1 MCSLTFIKAWNSF
14 PSSAFWKVISV
25 KARAKLGVKSYIQ
38 IIAISIWADCLPCVS
53 VIVPPS
59 YTCLYFASSVSLTA
73 ITSGCIPNTT
83 GRVGG
88 CAAWDVIEKW
98 LCRFR
103 IQRYTS
109 FSTLPFMYK
118 ENTSIMSVGVCRD
131 FLCECFLSLK
141 SANAHIFFFLCFT
154 AVSYCSV
161 LLSRP
166 QDLHQHNFCYWT
178 HEASCFMQLK
188 AHLIIGTLKGPVCN
202 I

>member
-1 MCSLTFIKAWNSF
+1 MLSKKKKVCGLTFIKAWNS
-14 PSSAFWKVISV
+14 SVFWKVISA

-59 YTCLYFASSVSLTA
+59 YTLYFASSVSLTA

-88 CAAWDVIEKW
+88 CAAWDVMEKL

-118 ENTSIMSVGVCRD
+118 ENTSITSVGVWRG
-131 FLCECFLSLK
+131 FLCEFFLSLK
-141 SANAHIFFFLCFT
+141 SANAHIFFLCFT

-161 LLSRP
+161 LLFRP
-166 QDLHQHNFCYWT
+166 QDLHQHNLCYWMRET
-178 HEASCFMQLK
+178 F
-188 AHLIIGTLKGPVCN
+188 N
-202 I
+202 Y

>member
-1 MCSLTFIKAWNSF
+1 MTHSGYVLRYATLSKKKKMCGLTFIKAWNSF

-88 CAAWDVIEKW
+88 CAAWDVMEKW

-118 ENTSIMSVGVCRD
+118 ENTSIMSVGVCRG
-131 FLCECFLSLK
+131 FLCEFFLSLK
-141 SANAHIFFFLCFT
+141 SANAHIFFSPLYCCIVLFSPALQTSGFT
-154 AVSYCSV
+154 SA
-161 LLSRP
+161 
-166 QDLHQHNFCYWT
+166 
-178 HEASCFMQLK
+178 
-188 AHLIIGTLKGPVCN
+188 
-202 I
+202 

>member
-1 MCSLTFIKAWNSF
+1 MTHSGYVLCYATLSKKKKTVWLNFHKGMKILSII
-14 PSSAFWKVISV
+14 SIAFWKVISA

-59 YTCLYFASSVSLTA
+59 YTCLCFASSVSLTA

-88 CAAWDVIEKW
+88 CAAWDVMEKW

-118 ENTSIMSVGVCRD
+118 ENTSIMSVGVCRG
-131 FLCECFLSLK
+131 FLCEFFLSLK
-141 SANAHIFFFLCFT
+141 SANAHSFFFLSLLCCCIVLFGSALQTSGFT
-154 AVSYCSV
+154 SA
-161 LLSRP
+161 
-166 QDLHQHNFCYWT
+166 
-178 HEASCFMQLK
+178 
-188 AHLIIGTLKGPVCN
+188 
-202 I
+202 

>member
-1 MCSLTFIKAWNSF
+1 MWSLTFIKAWNSF

-25 KARAKLGVKSYIQ
+25 EARAKPGVKSYIQ

-59 YTCLYFASSVSLTA
+59 YTYLCFASSVSLTA

-88 CAAWDVIEKW
+88 CSAWDVMEKR

-118 ENTSIMSVGVCRD
+118 ENTSIMSVGVCRG
-131 FLCECFLSLK
+131 FLCEFFLSLK
-141 SANAHIFFFLCFT
+141 FAVWSPKGAKCTHFFFSLL
-154 AVSYCSV
+154 YCSIV
-161 LLSRP
+161 LFSPALQTSG
-166 QDLHQHNFCYWT
+166 FT
-178 HEASCFMQLK
+178 SA
-188 AHLIIGTLKGPVCN
+188 
-202 I
+202 